1 MNAERTGSVFWL
13 LVGAAALHGGIDLG
27 LGSTAEPGPGFLAV
41 VAGAFVALM
50 ALIVFVQSLRSDPA
64 SRTRVQALWANVN
77 GLRVVLVALLT
88 LAFILV
94 FEHAGFFI
102 SSFVMLG
109 FGVLG

>member
-50 ALIVFVQSLRSDPA
+50 ALILSCSHCAQIR
-64 SRTRVQALWANVN
+64 
-77 GLRVVLVALLT
+77 LRV
-88 LAFILV
+88 
-94 FEHAGFFI
+94 
-102 SSFVMLG
+102 LG
-109 FGVLG
+109 YRPCGPM